1 MLNKL
6 SILIKGAGE
15 MASGIA
21 WRLHKAGFTNIVM
34 LETDTPLA
42 VRRRVSFCEAVY
54 DGRITVDGVTSIL
67 TTSDNEINNALQN
80 KQIPVVVDPKWN
92 TIVIRNPQIVIDA
105 ILAKKNL
112 GTRREE
118 AELVIGIG
126 PGFKAGKDTDVVVET
141 HRGVNCGRLL
151 YYGEAEKNTGIPGKV
166 MGYDMERV
174 VRAPRAGLFKSSVQ
188 IDDHVN
194 LGDTIGVVKDQLVAA
209 RINGVVR
216 GLIRDNI
223 MVTENL
229 KIGDIEPRQGV
240 DSSLVSD
247 KGLALGGAVLEAV
260 LAKFNH

>member
-67 TTSDNEINNALQN
+67 ATSDNEINNALQN

-126 PGFKAGKDTDVVVET
+126 PGFKAGKDTDIVVET
-141 HRGVNCGRLL
+141 HRGVP
-151 YYGEAEKNTGIPGKV
+151 IV
-166 MGYDMERV
+166 
-174 VRAPRAGLFKSSVQ
+174 
-188 IDDHVN
+188 
-194 LGDTIGVVKDQLVAA
+194 GDFC
-209 RINGVVR
+209 
-216 GLIRDNI
+216 I
-223 MVTENL
+223 MVKRKKTQAFPGRSWDMIWN
-229 KIGDIEPRQGV
+229 
-240 DSSLVSD
+240 
-247 KGLALGGAVLEAV
+247 ALSELRERDCSRVQYKLTIM
-260 LAKFNH
+260 